1 MYLIDTTLRD
11 GEQAP
16 GVSYNTG
23 QRLAIAEQLVRIG
36 ITEIEMRAPVLD
48 PEGVAVWQQMQGKLS
63 HVAWLAWCR
72 ARAEDLE
79 AAYLAGARRVH
90 IALPVSDVQLQTLGW
105 DWSEA
110 VARMAT
116 LVRDAA
122 RRFDYV
128 GVGAQDA
135 SRTPLPR
142 LVEYAQAMRAA
153 GARRLR
159 LADTL
164 GLATPMTTRDLVQ
177 AMVKAVPDM
186 EIEFHA
192 HNDLGMATANARTA
206 LDSGAHCVSA
216 TVLGIGERCGNASLE
231 QLVLGLFLAGLSRY
245 DTAGIHRLCQLV
257 AAAAGREIAPGQP
270 VVGTD
275 AVRHQSGI
283 HVAGLLK
290 NRDSYQPYDPALV
303 GRSDGMELMLGALT
317 GRHALRH
324 FLAKWNVQVD
334 ETCLEHLLREVRSEV
349 AKLGRSIDS
358 AELLALYRKC
368 MAA

>member
-16 GVSYNTG
+16 GVSYNTQ
-23 QRLAIAEQLVRIG
+23 QRLAIVEQLVRIG

-48 PEGVAVWQQMQGKLS
+48 PEGVAVWQTLQAAQFP
-63 HVAWLAWCR
+63 VQWLAWCR
-72 ARAEDLE
+72 ARPEDLD
-79 AAYLAGARRVH
+79 AAWQAGATRVH
-90 IALPVSDVQLQTLGW
+90 IALPVSDVQLETLGLNF
-105 DWSEA
+105 DAAMAQMQMVVRSA
-110 VARMAT
+110 VARFA
-116 LVRDAA
+116 
-122 RRFDYV
+122 YV

-142 LVEYAQAMRAA
+142 LLEYARLMRDA
-153 GARRLR
+153 GAHRLR

-164 GLATPMTTRDLVQ
+164 GLATPRSTSELIAAVRSH
-177 AMVKAVPDM
+177 VPDM

-192 HNDLGMATANARTA
+192 HNDLGMATANARMA
-206 LDSGAHCVSA
+206 LDSGADCVSA

-231 QLVLGLFLAGLSRY
+231 QLVLGLHLTGHSGY
-245 DTAGIHRLCQLV
+245 DPAGIHRLCQLV
-257 AAAAGREIAPGQP
+257 ADASGREIAPGQP
-270 VVGTD
+270 VVGAD

-290 NRDSYQPYDPALV
+290 NPASYQPYDPAMV

-324 FLAKWNVQVD
+324 FLAKWSVYPD
-334 ETCLEHLLREVRSEV
+334 DACLSDLLREVRAEV
-349 AKLGRSIDS
+349 ARLGRSID
-358 AELLALYRKC
+358 AVELLRLYKKC
-368 MAA
+368 AAA